1 MRFSVDGAVGRTV
14 QRVSGSKRF
23 APVAKHVMPPLDR
36 AMTKLT
42 GGRFVLSSLL
52 VPSLVL
58 THTGAKTGQ
67 QRTTPLACMPDGP
80 DAWYV
85 VGSNFGQEK
94 HPAWTANLL
103 KNPAATVT
111 FEGTVRQVSA
121 HLLSAEEKAAVWPR
135 LTKVWP
141 TYDRYVEMSGREIR
155 VFRLAGPVGQN
166 RSFRLP

>member
-1 MRFSVDGAVGRTV
+1 MRFSTDGAVGRTV
-14 QRVSGSKRF
+14 QKVAGSKRF
-23 APVAKHVMPPLDR
+23 APVAKHVIPQIDR
-36 AMTKLT
+36 ALTRLT

-58 THTGAKTGQ
+58 THTGAKSGL

-80 DAWYV
+80 SAWYV

-103 KNPAATVT
+103 KNPAAKVT
-111 FEGTVRQVSA
+111 YEGTVTPVSA
-121 HLLSAEEKAAVWPR
+121 HLLDAAEKAAVWPR
-135 LTKVWP
+135 LTQVWP

-155 VFRLAGPVGQN
+155 VFRLAAQA
-166 RSFRLP
+166 